1 MPRSSRTDELIFDPE
16 VEKTARRTRKEIR
29 RLREEQYDIA
39 PQELDPEVE
48 PTNLSGDNSSDSDQ
62 EEVTMANARTLRE
75 LAAPDLNQQPL
86 CITFPHLNDDT
97 PFELKSG
104 LIHLLSSFHGLPG
117 EEPYKHLQEFDVV
130 CNSMKPPGITEEQI
144 KMRAFPFSLKDSAK
158 DWLYYLPPGS
168 ITTWD
173 QLKKKFLDKYFPASR
188 AASLRKEICGIK
200 QHPGESL
207 YEYWERFK
215 KLCTKCPQH
224 QISEQLL
231 IQYFYEGLLFRDR
244 SIIDAASGGALV
256 NKTPRGAWELIEGM
270 AENSQQFGSREDI
283 PTRRVNEV
291 ETSSIQQQI
300 SELTSFVRQLAVGSA
315 SHVKVCG
322 VCTAVGHPT
331 EMCPMVQE
339 ETAEQVNMAGHA
351 PAPRKPYDPYSSTYN
366 PGWRDHPNLSYGG
379 NRQSNFVPNRQQGHQ
394 QQYHHR
400 PPPLSNSSPSMEEM
414 MKQLLANQQKTDSDL
429 QSMRNQLGQVQSLQN
444 QMNQM
449 AITINRLES
458 QVQGKLPSQ
467 PEANPK
473 NVSVMT
479 LRSGKEVQG
488 PEPVIPKDKDEERIE
503 KELEEEGRDN
513 KNAKVS
519 SNPIP
524 TAKTN
529 PPPFPSRLEKPKK
542 QDKEKE
548 VLEIFRKVEINI
560 PLLDA
565 IKQVPR
571 YAKFLRDLCA
581 NRKRLKGDERVIV
594 GENVSAILQ
603 RKLPPKCGD
612 PGMFTIPCRIGNT
625 LIGKAMLD
633 LGASINVMPKSIYAS
648 LNLGPLKE
656 TGIIIQLADRTNA
669 YPDGLIEDVL
679 EVFEI
684 EGRDELE
691 VVLTRHFESE
701 TTSRVELSEELK
713 CVIGS
718 LQTLPTTKT
727 RYDLAPIFIPEPHQ
741 RLLPSVVQAPVL
753 ELKPLP
759 KHLKYVYLGE
769 GETLPV
775 IISAGLS
782 KVQEEKLLRVL
793 REHKQAIGWTIA
805 DIKGISPAVCMH
817 RIRLEENAKPVRQAQ
832 RRLNPL
838 MMEVVKKEILK
849 LLDVGIIFAIS
860 DSPWVS
866 PVQVVPK
873 KAGVTVES
881 NQEGELVPIRKP
893 TGWRQCIDYRK
904 LNAVTK
910 KDHFP
915 LPFIDQMVERLA
927 CRAYYCFLDGF
938 SGYFQIAIAPEDQ
951 EKTTFTCPFG
961 TFAYRRMPFGL
972 CNAPA
977 TFQRC
982 MVSIFSEYVEKIIE
996 VFMDDFSVY
1005 GIEVDKAK
1013 IDVISTLPYP
1023 ASVREVRS
1031 FLGHAGFYRRFIKDF
1046 SKIGAPLFQLL
1057 QKDVSF
1063 EFDEACKGAFNKLKE
1078 LLITSPIIQP
1088 PDWNLPFEIMCDASD
1103 YAVGAVLGQ
1112 RVGKAAHAIYYASR
1126 ALNGAQLNYSTT
1138 EKELLA
1144 VVFALEKFRSYL
1156 LGAKVIIFS
1165 DHAALRY
1172 LLTKKEAK
1180 PRLIRWILLLQEFNL
1195 EIRDKKGAENLVA
1208 DHLSRVQVVEDDIP
1222 LREAFPEEH
1231 LFSINSSLP
1240 WYADIV
1246 NFLVTDKFPTG
1257 WPKAKRDKLRSDAKF
1272 YIWDDPYL
1280 WKRGADQII
1289 RRCVS
1294 EVEFQSILAYCH
1306 SFACGGHF
1314 GPKRTA
1320 RKVLESGFYW
1330 PTLFKD
1336 AYSFCKSCDKCQRV
1350 GNISRRDQMTQTPMI
1365 FVEIFDVW
1373 GIDFMGPFPSSFG
1386 FLYIL
1391 LAVDY
1396 VSKWVEAKATR
1407 TNDSK
1412 VVAEFVK
1419 SNIFVRFGMPRAIV
1433 SDRGTHFCNK
1443 TIAAIFR
1450 RYGVLHK
1457 VSTSYHPQ
1465 TNGQAEASNRE
1476 IKSILEKMVRPDRKD
1491 WSVRLDDALWAYR
1504 TAYKTPIGMSPY
1516 RLVFGK
1522 PCHLPV
1528 EFEHRAFW
1536 AVKQCNMD
1544 IEEGGIQRKLQLLEL
1559 EEIRNEAYENAVI
1572 YKEKNRIF
1580 HDQQISRKTFVCGQK
1595 VLLYHSKLK
1604 LFPEMI
1610 YDAFWEIG
1618 VSFVNIQKLNFC

>member
-1 MPRSSRTDELIFDPE
+1 
-16 VEKTARRTRKEIR
+16 
-29 RLREEQYDIA
+29 
-39 PQELDPEVE
+39 
-48 PTNLSGDNSSDSDQ
+48 
-62 EEVTMANARTLRE
+62 MANARTLRE

-97 PFELKSG
+97 SFELKSG
-104 LIHLLSSFHGLPG
+104 LIHLLPSFHGLPG

-244 SIIDAASGGALV
+244 SIIDAASGGPLV

-300 SELTSFVRQLAVGSA
+300 SELTSF
-315 SHVKVCG
+315 
-322 VCTAVGHPT
+322 
-331 EMCPMVQE
+331 
-339 ETAEQVNMAGHA
+339 
-351 PAPRKPYDPYSSTYN
+351 
-366 PGWRDHPNLSYGG
+366 
-379 NRQSNFVPNRQQGHQ
+379 QGHQ
-394 QQYHHR
+394 QQYHPR
-400 PPPLSNSSPSMEEM
+400 LPPPPPPSNSSPSMEEM

-473 NVSVMT
+473 NVSAMT
-479 LRSGKEVQG
+479 LRSGKEVQE

-503 KELEEEGRDN
+503 KELEEEGTDN
-513 KNAKVS
+513 KNAKVT

-524 TAKTN
+524 TTKTN

-633 LGASINVMPKSIYAS
+633 LGASINVMPKSIYTS

-701 TTSRVELSEELK
+701 TTSRVDLSEELK

-727 RYDLAPIFIPEPHQ
+727 MYDLAPIFIPEPHQ

-775 IISAGLS
+775 IISARLS

-938 SGYFQIAIAPEDQ
+938 SGYFQIAIALEDQ

-961 TFAYRRMPFGL
+961 AFAYRRMPFGL

-982 MVSIFSEYVEKIIE
+982 MVSIFSEYVEKITE

-1031 FLGHAGFYRRFIKDF
+1031 FLG
-1046 SKIGAPLFQLL
+1046 
-1057 QKDVSF
+1057 
-1063 EFDEACKGAFNKLKE
+1063 
-1078 LLITSPIIQP
+1078 
-1088 PDWNLPFEIMCDASD
+1088 
-1103 YAVGAVLGQ
+1103 
-1112 RVGKAAHAIYYASR
+1112 
-1126 ALNGAQLNYSTT
+1126 
-1138 EKELLA
+1138 
-1144 VVFALEKFRSYL
+1144 
-1156 LGAKVIIFS
+1156 
-1165 DHAALRY
+1165 HAALRY

-1457 VSTSYHPQ
+1457 ISTSYHPQ

-1604 LFPEMI
+1604 LFPGGD
-1610 YDAFWEIG
+1610 DATGRPDLLSLSKFWTP
-1618 VSFVNIQKLNFC
+1618 SSQRR

>member
-1 MPRSSRTDELIFDPE
+1 
-16 VEKTARRTRKEIR
+16 
-29 RLREEQYDIA
+29 
-39 PQELDPEVE
+39 
-48 PTNLSGDNSSDSDQ
+48 
-62 EEVTMANARTLRE
+62 MANARTLRE

-104 LIHLLSSFHGLPG
+104 LIHLLPSFHGLPG

-300 SELTSFVRQLAVGSA
+300 SELTSFVRQLAVGSN
-315 SHVKVCG
+315 SQVKVCG

-331 EMCPMVQE
+331 EMCPLVQE

-351 PAPRKPYDPYSSTYN
+351 PAPRKQYDPYSNTYN

-394 QQYHHR
+394 QQYHPR
-400 PPPLSNSSPSMEEM
+400 LPPPPPPSNSSPSMEEM

-473 NVSVMT
+473 NVSAMT

-503 KELEEEGRDN
+503 KELEEEGTDN
-513 KNAKVS
+513 KNAKVT

-524 TAKTN
+524 TTKTN

-648 LNLGPLKE
+648 LNLGRPFLSTARTKIDVNKGTLSMEFNGEIVHFNVFE
-656 TGIIIQLADRTNA
+656 TMKYPSDSNIGSVFSVNVIDPAIQ
-669 YPDGLIEDVL
+669 

-782 KVQEEKLLRVL
+782 KVQE
-793 REHKQAIGWTIA
+793 
-805 DIKGISPAVCMH
+805 
-817 RIRLEENAKPVRQAQ
+817 
-832 RRLNPL
+832 
-838 MMEVVKKEILK
+838 
-849 LLDVGIIFAIS
+849 
-860 DSPWVS
+860 
-866 PVQVVPK
+866 
-873 KAGVTVES
+873 
-881 NQEGELVPIRKP
+881 
-893 TGWRQCIDYRK
+893 
-904 LNAVTK
+904 
-910 KDHFP
+910 
-915 LPFIDQMVERLA
+915 
-927 CRAYYCFLDGF
+927 DGF

-1005 GIEVDKAK
+1005 GE
-1013 IDVISTLPYP
+1013 
-1023 ASVREVRS
+1023 
-1031 FLGHAGFYRRFIKDF
+1031 
-1046 SKIGAPLFQLL
+1046 
-1057 QKDVSF
+1057 SF
-1063 EFDEACKGAFNKLKE
+1063 ENCLDNLKLI
-1078 LLITSPIIQP
+1078 LVR
-1088 PDWNLPFEIMCDASD
+1088 F
-1103 YAVGAVLGQ
+1103 
-1112 RVGKAAHAIYYASR
+1112 
-1126 ALNGAQLNYSTT
+1126 
-1138 EKELLA
+1138 
-1144 VVFALEKFRSYL
+1144 
-1156 LGAKVIIFS
+1156 IIFS

-1180 PRLIRWILLLQEFNL
+1180 PRL
-1195 EIRDKKGAENLVA
+1195 
-1208 DHLSRVQVVEDDIP
+1208 
-1222 LREAFPEEH
+1222 
-1231 LFSINSSLP
+1231 
-1240 WYADIV
+1240 
-1246 NFLVTDKFPTG
+1246 
-1257 WPKAKRDKLRSDAKF
+1257 
-1272 YIWDDPYL
+1272 
-1280 WKRGADQII
+1280 
-1289 RRCVS
+1289 
-1294 EVEFQSILAYCH
+1294 
-1306 SFACGGHF
+1306 ACGGHF

-1386 FLYIL
+1386 FFYIL

-1491 WSVRLDDALWAYR
+1491 WSIRLEDALWAYR
-1504 TAYKTPIGMSPY
+1504 TAYKTPIDMSPY

-1544 IEEGGIQRKLQLLEL
+1544 IEEGGIQRKLQLQEL

-1572 YKEKNRIF
+1572 YKEKNKIF
-1580 HDQQISRKTFVCGQK
+1580 HDQQVSRKTFECGQK

-1604 LFPEMI
+1604 LFPGKLRSRWIGPFVVTNVFDYGAVEIQSLRTEKKFVVNGHRLKPYYEGVPVERVEMMHLEDPI
-1610 YDAFWEIG
+1610 CL
-1618 VSFVNIQKLNFC
+1618 V

>member
-1 MPRSSRTDELIFDPE
+1 
-16 VEKTARRTRKEIR
+16 
-29 RLREEQYDIA
+29 
-39 PQELDPEVE
+39 
-48 PTNLSGDNSSDSDQ
+48 
-62 EEVTMANARTLRE
+62 
-75 LAAPDLNQQPL
+75 
-86 CITFPHLNDDT
+86 
-97 PFELKSG
+97 
-104 LIHLLSSFHGLPG
+104 
-117 EEPYKHLQEFDVV
+117 
-130 CNSMKPPGITEEQI
+130 
-144 KMRAFPFSLKDSAK
+144 
-158 DWLYYLPPGS
+158 
-168 ITTWD
+168 
-173 QLKKKFLDKYFPASR
+173 
-188 AASLRKEICGIK
+188 
-200 QHPGESL
+200 
-207 YEYWERFK
+207 
-215 KLCTKCPQH
+215 
-224 QISEQLL
+224 
-231 IQYFYEGLLFRDR
+231 
-244 SIIDAASGGALV
+244 
-256 NKTPRGAWELIEGM
+256 
-270 AENSQQFGSREDI
+270 
-283 PTRRVNEV
+283 
-291 ETSSIQQQI
+291 
-300 SELTSFVRQLAVGSA
+300 
-315 SHVKVCG
+315 
-322 VCTAVGHPT
+322 
-331 EMCPMVQE
+331 
-339 ETAEQVNMAGHA
+339 
-351 PAPRKPYDPYSSTYN
+351 
-366 PGWRDHPNLSYGG
+366 
-379 NRQSNFVPNRQQGHQ
+379 
-394 QQYHHR
+394 
-400 PPPLSNSSPSMEEM
+400 
-414 MKQLLANQQKTDSDL
+414 
-429 QSMRNQLGQVQSLQN
+429 
-444 QMNQM
+444 
-449 AITINRLES
+449 
-458 QVQGKLPSQ
+458 
-467 PEANPK
+467 
-473 NVSVMT
+473 MT

-488 PEPVIPKDKDEERIE
+488 PEPVVLKDKDEERIE
-503 KELEEEGRDN
+503 KELEEEGTDN
-513 KNAKVS
+513 KNAKVP

-524 TAKTN
+524 TTKTN

-612 PGMFTIPCRIGNT
+612 PG
-625 LIGKAMLD
+625 
-633 LGASINVMPKSIYAS
+633 
-648 LNLGPLKE
+648 PLKE

-727 RYDLAPIFIPEPHQ
+727 RYDLAPIFIPESHQ

-881 NQEGELVPIRKP
+881 NQE
-893 TGWRQCIDYRK
+893 
-904 LNAVTK
+904 
-910 KDHFP
+910 
-915 LPFIDQMVERLA
+915 
-927 CRAYYCFLDGF
+927 
-938 SGYFQIAIAPEDQ
+938 
-951 EKTTFTCPFG
+951 
-961 TFAYRRMPFGL
+961 
-972 CNAPA
+972 
-977 TFQRC
+977 
-982 MVSIFSEYVEKIIE
+982 EYVEKIIE

-1063 EFDEACKGAFNKLKE
+1063 EFDETCKGAFNKLKE
-1078 LLITSPIIQP
+1078 LLTTSPIIQP

-1144 VVFALEKFRSYL
+1144 IIFALEKFRSYL

-1208 DHLSRVQVVEDDIP
+1208 DHLSRVQVIEDDIP

-1231 LFSINSSLP
+1231 LFYINSSLP
-1240 WYADIV
+1240 W
-1246 NFLVTDKFPTG
+1246 
-1257 WPKAKRDKLRSDAKF
+1257 
-1272 YIWDDPYL
+1272 
-1280 WKRGADQII
+1280 
-1289 RRCVS
+1289 
-1294 EVEFQSILAYCH
+1294 
-1306 SFACGGHF
+1306 
-1314 GPKRTA
+1314 
-1320 RKVLESGFYW
+1320 
-1330 PTLFKD
+1330 
-1336 AYSFCKSCDKCQRV
+1336 
-1350 GNISRRDQMTQTPMI
+1350 
-1365 FVEIFDVW
+1365 
-1373 GIDFMGPFPSSFG
+1373 
-1386 FLYIL
+1386 
-1391 LAVDY
+1391 
-1396 VSKWVEAKATR
+1396 
-1407 TNDSK
+1407 
-1412 VVAEFVK
+1412 
-1419 SNIFVRFGMPRAIV
+1419 
-1433 SDRGTHFCNK
+1433 
-1443 TIAAIFR
+1443 

-1465 TNGQAEASNRE
+1465 TNGQAETSNRE

-1572 YKEKNRIF
+1572 YKEKNQIF

-1604 LFPEMI
+1604 LFPATVVYCGLECNLERMVKPRSRPFDLRSASSN
-1610 YDAFWEIG
+1610 YR
-1618 VSFVNIQKLNFC
+1618 C

>member
-1 MPRSSRTDELIFDPE
+1 MSRSSRTGELIFDPE
-16 VEKTARRTRKEIR
+16 VEKIARRTRKETR
-29 RLREEQYDIA
+29 RLREEQYGIA
-39 PQELDPEVE
+39 PQGLDPEVE

-86 CITFPHLNDDT
+86 CITFPNLNDDT

-104 LIHLLSSFHGLPG
+104 LIHLLPSFHGLPG

-256 NKTPRGAWELIEGM
+256 NKTLRGAWELIEGM

-300 SELTSFVRQLAVGSA
+300 SELTSFVRQLAVGNA
-315 SHVKVCG
+315 SQAKVCG

-331 EMCPMVQE
+331 EMCPLVQE

-351 PAPRKPYDPYSSTYN
+351 PAPRKPYDPYSNTYN

-394 QQYHHR
+394 QQYHPR
-400 PPPLSNSSPSMEEM
+400 PPPPPPPSNSSPSMEEM

-449 AITINRLES
+449 VITINRLES

-473 NVSVMT
+473 NVSAMT

-503 KELEEEGRDN
+503 KELEEEGTDN
-513 KNAKVS
+513 KNVKVP

-524 TAKTN
+524 TTKTN

-594 GENVSAILQ
+594 RKNVSTILQ

-612 PGMFTIPCRIGNT
+612 SGH
-625 LIGKAMLD
+625 
-633 LGASINVMPKSIYAS
+633 
-648 LNLGPLKE
+648 LKE

-701 TTSRVELSEELK
+701 TTSGVELSEELK

-727 RYDLAPIFIPEPHQ
+727 RYDLAPIFIPEPHK

-759 KHLKYVYLGE
+759 KHLKYAYLGE

-817 RIRLEENAKPVRQAQ
+817 RIRLEENSKPVRQAQ

-961 TFAYRRMPFGL
+961 TFAYRKMPFGL

-1063 EFDEACKGAFNKLKE
+1063 EFDETCKGAFNKLKE
-1078 LLITSPIIQP
+1078 LLTTSPIIQP

-1208 DHLSRVQVVEDDIP
+1208 DHL
-1222 LREAFPEEH
+1222 
-1231 LFSINSSLP
+1231 N
-1240 WYADIV
+1240 IV

-1336 AYSFCKSCDKCQRV
+1336 AYSFCKLCDKCQRV
-1350 GNISRRDQMTQTPMI
+1350 GNISRRGQMTQTPMI

-1373 GIDFMGPFPSSFG
+1373 GIDFMGPFPSSCG

-1396 VSKWVEAKATR
+1396 VSKWVEPKATR

-1443 TIAAIFR
+1443 MIAAMFR

-1465 TNGQAEASNRE
+1465 TNGQAEVSNRE

-1491 WSVRLDDALWAYR
+1491 WSVRLEDALWAYR

-1544 IEEGGIQRKLQLLEL
+1544 IEEGGIQRKLQLQEL
-1559 EEIRNEAYENAVI
+1559 EEIRNEAYENAMI

-1604 LFPEMI
+1604 LFPGS
-1610 YDAFWEIG
+1610 EILARPRGVG
-1618 VSFVNIQKLNFC
+1618 VS

>member
-1 MPRSSRTDELIFDPE
+1 
-16 VEKTARRTRKEIR
+16 
-29 RLREEQYDIA
+29 
-39 PQELDPEVE
+39 
-48 PTNLSGDNSSDSDQ
+48 
-62 EEVTMANARTLRE
+62 
-75 LAAPDLNQQPL
+75 
-86 CITFPHLNDDT
+86 
-97 PFELKSG
+97 
-104 LIHLLSSFHGLPG
+104 
-117 EEPYKHLQEFDVV
+117 
-130 CNSMKPPGITEEQI
+130 
-144 KMRAFPFSLKDSAK
+144 
-158 DWLYYLPPGS
+158 
-168 ITTWD
+168 
-173 QLKKKFLDKYFPASR
+173 
-188 AASLRKEICGIK
+188 
-200 QHPGESL
+200 
-207 YEYWERFK
+207 
-215 KLCTKCPQH
+215 
-224 QISEQLL
+224 
-231 IQYFYEGLLFRDR
+231 
-244 SIIDAASGGALV
+244 
-256 NKTPRGAWELIEGM
+256 
-270 AENSQQFGSREDI
+270 
-283 PTRRVNEV
+283 
-291 ETSSIQQQI
+291 
-300 SELTSFVRQLAVGSA
+300 
-315 SHVKVCG
+315 
-322 VCTAVGHPT
+322 
-331 EMCPMVQE
+331 
-339 ETAEQVNMAGHA
+339 
-351 PAPRKPYDPYSSTYN
+351 
-366 PGWRDHPNLSYGG
+366 
-379 NRQSNFVPNRQQGHQ
+379 
-394 QQYHHR
+394 
-400 PPPLSNSSPSMEEM
+400 
-414 MKQLLANQQKTDSDL
+414 
-429 QSMRNQLGQVQSLQN
+429 
-444 QMNQM
+444 
-449 AITINRLES
+449 
-458 QVQGKLPSQ
+458 
-467 PEANPK
+467 
-473 NVSVMT
+473 MT

-488 PEPVIPKDKDEERIE
+488 PEPVIPKDKDEERIK
-503 KELEEEGRDN
+503 KELEEEGTDN
-513 KNAKVS
+513 KNAKVT

-524 TAKTN
+524 TTKTN

-594 GENVSAILQ
+594 RENVSAILQ

-625 LIGKAMLD
+625 LIRKAMLD

-648 LNLGPLKE
+648 LNLGRPFLS
-656 TGIIIQLADRTNA
+656 TARTKI
-669 YPDGLIEDVL
+669 D

-782 KVQEEKLLRVL
+782 KVQE
-793 REHKQAIGWTIA
+793 
-805 DIKGISPAVCMH
+805 
-817 RIRLEENAKPVRQAQ
+817 
-832 RRLNPL
+832 
-838 MMEVVKKEILK
+838 
-849 LLDVGIIFAIS
+849 
-860 DSPWVS
+860 
-866 PVQVVPK
+866 
-873 KAGVTVES
+873 
-881 NQEGELVPIRKP
+881 
-893 TGWRQCIDYRK
+893 
-904 LNAVTK
+904 
-910 KDHFP
+910 
-915 LPFIDQMVERLA
+915 
-927 CRAYYCFLDGF
+927 DGF

-1005 GIEVDKAK
+1005 GE
-1013 IDVISTLPYP
+1013 
-1023 ASVREVRS
+1023 
-1031 FLGHAGFYRRFIKDF
+1031 
-1046 SKIGAPLFQLL
+1046 
-1057 QKDVSF
+1057 SF
-1063 EFDEACKGAFNKLKE
+1063 ENCLDNLKLI
-1078 LLITSPIIQP
+1078 LVR
-1088 PDWNLPFEIMCDASD
+1088 F
-1103 YAVGAVLGQ
+1103 
-1112 RVGKAAHAIYYASR
+1112 
-1126 ALNGAQLNYSTT
+1126 
-1138 EKELLA
+1138 
-1144 VVFALEKFRSYL
+1144 
-1156 LGAKVIIFS
+1156 IIFS

-1180 PRLIRWILLLQEFNL
+1180 PRL
-1195 EIRDKKGAENLVA
+1195 
-1208 DHLSRVQVVEDDIP
+1208 
-1222 LREAFPEEH
+1222 
-1231 LFSINSSLP
+1231 
-1240 WYADIV
+1240 
-1246 NFLVTDKFPTG
+1246 
-1257 WPKAKRDKLRSDAKF
+1257 
-1272 YIWDDPYL
+1272 
-1280 WKRGADQII
+1280 
-1289 RRCVS
+1289 
-1294 EVEFQSILAYCH
+1294 
-1306 SFACGGHF
+1306 ACGGHF

-1491 WSVRLDDALWAYR
+1491 WSIRLEDALWAYR

-1544 IEEGGIQRKLQLLEL
+1544 IEEGGIQRKLQLQEL

-1572 YKEKNRIF
+1572 YKEKNKIF
-1580 HDQQISRKTFVCGQK
+1580 HDQQVSRKTFECGQK

-1604 LFPEMI
+1604 LFPGKLRSRWIGPFVVTNVFDYGAVEIQSLRTEKKFVVNGHRLKPYYEGVPVERVEMMHLEDPI
-1610 YDAFWEIG
+1610 CL
-1618 VSFVNIQKLNFC
+1618 V